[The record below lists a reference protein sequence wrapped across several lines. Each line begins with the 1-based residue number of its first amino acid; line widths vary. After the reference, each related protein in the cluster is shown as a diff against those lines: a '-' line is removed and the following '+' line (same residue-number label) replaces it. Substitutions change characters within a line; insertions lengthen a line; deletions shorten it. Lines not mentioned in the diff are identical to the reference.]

1 MACGIFLYQGSNPCL
16 LQWQADS
23 LPLNHLGSPARQILN
38 PWITREASFLSF
50 LCQTLLNCTLLF
62 LPTYFSSSHF
72 LYNPLNETPALQNTF
87 HFRGDFPHP
96 GLSLLYFCVCLSTV
110 GYFLFLELLSSLGFR
125 DLLSLGFYPVS
136 PGAPCLYGLL
146 TFLLPTLQGSVVS
159 KSPVLSTLE
168 FSLFPLW
175 SPLLSWIPPSSLHP
189 HDLFIEIYAFI
200 SAAYPEC
207 QDCF

>member
-16 LQWQADS
+16 LRWQADS

-96 GLSLLYFCVCLSTV
+96 GLSLLYFCVCLHSWLLSLSWIALLSWCPWPA
-110 GYFLFLELLSSLGFR
+110 LFGILSSLSR
-125 DLLSLGFYPVS
+125 CSLSVWFADFSS
-136 PGAPCLYGLL
+136 PY
-146 TFLLPTLQGSVVS
+146 SS
-159 KSPVLSTLE
+159 R
-168 FSLFPLW
+168 FSCRPK
-175 SPLLSWIPPSSLHP
+175 PSS
-189 HDLFIEIYAFI
+189 
-200 SAAYPEC
+200 
-207 QDCF
+207 